1 MGESVAQFWT
11 ESSLDD
17 LLAAVSSAV
26 LDAGEVVVARR
37 GATRELR
44 AVMLELTAP
53 RARLSRSAAR
63 GRLFSALGELS
74 WYLTGS
80 ADPAHIEYYI
90 PGYRKH
96 VKDFSGAY
104 GPRLFGDAMGEQ
116 VKNLIAALR
125 ENPTT
130 RRAVAP
136 ILKVEDLHGSGGE
149 PPCTCT
155 LQFLVRDNELQTVV
169 FMRSND
175 IMKGLPH
182 DVFAFT
188 MIAEIIA
195 RSLGCSLGSYTHMVG
210 SLHLYEADTDLADA
224 RAYLEEGL
232 MAGREMP
239 AMPPGDP
246 WPSIRTFLAAEAA
259 LRQGQPM
266 PDISHL
272 DEYWQELV
280 TVLVG
285 YAAWKKRDVAAVRDA
300 RAQLAGTFFEL
311 YFTDKQVELGRAF
324 DAQ

>member
-1 MGESVAQFWT
+1 VAQFWT

-17 LLAAVSSAV
+17 LLAAVSTAV

-136 ILKVEDLHGSGGE
+136 ILKVEDLRGSGAE

-155 LQFLVRDNELQTVV
+155 LQFLIRDNELQTVV

-175 IMKGLPH
+175 IIKGLPH

-259 LRQGQPM
+259 LRQGQPL

-311 YFTDKQVELGRAF
+311 YLTDKQVELGRASG
-324 DAQ
+324 AQ

>member
-1 MGESVAQFWT
+1 MAQFWT

-17 LLAAVSSAV
+17 LLATALPSVI
-26 LDAGEVVVARR
+26 DTGEVVVARR
-37 GATRELR
+37 GSTREVR
-44 AVMLELTAP
+44 SVMLELTAP
-53 RARLSRSAAR
+53 RARVSRSATR

-74 WYLTGS
+74 WYLAGS

-90 PGYRKH
+90 PGYSKL

-104 GPRLFGDAMGEQ
+104 GPRLFGDAMDAQIET
-116 VKNLIAALR
+116 LIAALR

-130 RRAVAP
+130 RQAVAP
-136 ILKVEDLHGSGGE
+136 ILKVEDLRGSQSDV
-149 PPCTCT
+149 PCTCT
-155 LQFLVRDNELQTVV
+155 LQFLARDNELHTVV

-195 RSLGCSLGSYTHMVG
+195 RSLDCSLGTYTHMVG
-210 SLHLYEADTDLADA
+210 SLHLYEVDTDLEEA

-232 MAGREMP
+232 MAGRAMP

-259 LRQGQPM
+259 LRQGRPV
-266 PDISHL
+266 PDVSHL
-272 DEYWQELV
+272 DKYWEELV
-280 TVLVG
+280 TVLAG
-285 YAAWKKRDVAAVRDA
+285 FAAWRKRDAAAMRDA
-300 RAQLAGTFFEL
+300 RARLAGTFYEV
-311 YFTDKQVELGRAF
+311 YFTDKQIELERTPG
-324 DAQ
+324 AQ